1 MSVSDIVWWTGFSAL
16 LMYLGAIIYIFTGM
30 ALAYYRKRK

>member
-1 MSVSDIVWWTGFSAL
+1 MSGIDFIWWLGFMAL